1 MNQKRARQLRKL
13 SVSLPHYSALKKS
26 WNSMSWVERDRMLE
40 ATERPLRAPRTND
53 YTKVE

>member
-13 SVSLPHYSALKKS
+13 STNGGHYKALKKS
-26 WNSMSWVERDRMLE
+26 WNSMSWIDRDKLSGS
-40 ATERPLRAPRTND
+40 TERPLRAPRTND